1 MANVY
6 IVEKEVFFKNELVG
20 EVKGISAINDIS
32 CFSNKEKAIEF
43 VEKEIKKYQL
53 QNEPKFDKYDYLYDM
68 NIDMVSYAQ
77 NDFNVIG
84 VKRTYRIIKKKI
96 I

>member
-6 IVEKEVFFKNELVG
+6 VVEKEVFFKNESVG
-20 EVKGISAINDIS
+20 EVKGISAINDIT

-43 VEKEIKKYQL
+43 VEKEIKKYYL
-53 QNEPKFDKYDYLYDM
+53 QNEPKFDKYDYTYDM
-68 NIDMVSYAQ
+68 NIDLISFCQ

-84 VKRTYRIIKKKI
+84 VKRKYRIIKKKI
-96 I
+96 N

>member
-6 IVEKEVFFKNELVG
+6 VVEKDVFFKNDTIG
-20 EVKGISAINDIS
+20 ETKGISSIDDIN

-43 VEKEIKKYQL
+43 VEQEVKKL
-53 QNEPKFDKYDYLYDM
+53 QSQGEPKFDKYDYLYDM

-77 NDFNVIG
+77 NEFNVIG
-84 VKRTYRIIKKKI
+84 VKRKYRIIKKKI
-96 I
+96 N